1 MPFMVWN
8 DRVSI
13 GVKAIDADHKK
24 MVDMIN
30 ELYDAILAGRGR
42 KKVGSLLDHL
52 VEYTKYHFAR
62 EEELLARTGYL
73 DAAEH
78 KRQHDEMAEW
88 MKTAWRRYRSST
100 ATAPSLEVM
109 SYLKDWLFDHVLG
122 SDQKFAPHMK
132 AHHIR

>member
-24 MVDMIN
+24 MVEMIN

-42 KKVGSLLDHL
+42 KKVGSLLDRL